1 MTPSILGTFIKF
13 TGSMDDLLVNCPNL
27 LKRPINNKVL
37 ASLGAKFSG
46 KVTGGADPPIRKT
59 SVCSLDEVRRKEETE
74 SLNRVLSSPSLKSPV
89 RTPVTENDP
98 LGAFCLA
105 KSFDTPSDSTT
116 GDENGE
122 LAAHKKLP
130 GLEGVRN
137 VSSEIELDCKGTPIL
152 FDRRKEKWDA
162 KRRSSA
168 GVLHRSM
175 SSGMD
180 REENGVDG
188 EEDDE
193 ADSRLKELD
202 AAAGETTVSRA
213 STLPADDRDRSS
225 SQSGV
230 SSGDHGSPF
239 RTGLGNFKLP
249 FR

>member
-1 MTPSILGTFIKF
+1 
-13 TGSMDDLLVNCPNL
+13 MDDLLVNCPNL

-37 ASLGAKFSG
+37 ASLGAKFGG
-46 KVTGGADPPIRKT
+46 KVSGGGTDLPIRKT
-59 SVCSLDEVRRKEETE
+59 SVCSLDEMRRREENE

-98 LGAFCLA
+98 LGALCLA
-105 KSFDTPSDSTT
+105 KSLEAPPDSTA
-116 GDENGE
+116 GE
-122 LAAHKKLP
+122 GGLVGLKKLP
-130 GLEGVRN
+130 SMEGVRN
-137 VSSEIELDCKGTPIL
+137 ISSEIELDCKGTPIL
-152 FDRRKEKWDA
+152 FERRKEKWDV

-168 GVLHRSM
+168 GALHRSL
-175 SSGMD
+175 SGGME
-180 REENGVDG
+180 RTENGVKEVVDG

-193 ADSRLKELD
+193 TDSRLKELD
-202 AAAGETTVSRA
+202 AAAGETTVLRA
-213 STLPADDRDRSS
+213 STLPADDRSS

>member
-1 MTPSILGTFIKF
+1 M
-13 TGSMDDLLVNCPNL
+13 NCPNL

-37 ASLGAKFSG
+37 ASLGAKFGG
-46 KVTGGADPPIRKT
+46 KVSGGADLPVRKT
-59 SVCSLDEVRRKEETE
+59 SVCSLDEARRKEEKE

-105 KSFDTPSDSTT
+105 DST
-116 GDENGE
+116 GDSSGE
-122 LAAHKKLP
+122 LAARDALP

-137 VSSEIELDCKGTPIL
+137 VSSEIELDCKGIPQL
-152 FDRRKEKWDA
+152 FERRKEKWDA
-162 KRRSSA
+162 KRRGSA

-175 SSGMD
+175 SSGME
-180 REENGVDG
+180 RTENGVNDAVDG

-225 SQSGV
+225 QSGV